1 MTTQLLYKKIYNQ
14 TNEIIYSVITPVY
27 NQESIIVENLQSI
40 INNTSGNF
48 EIIMILDFCFDNTEQ
63 NIMNFLDNYDN
74 KVDNFIQITIFKNE
88 DKPLFETKCDNIGFK
103 NSSGKYCLEIQ
114 SDMKMVEKGYNLQLT
129 KPFNAFN
136 NVIAVSG
143 RCAHDLFGSQMGV
156 GKLGRD
162 IEKPINKLNVC
173 KNKFYVYET
182 CNRGPLLIDKK
193 KLEEL
198 NFLNEEEY
206 FLDNSD
212 HDLMARAYLEKGY
225 ICGYVAIDFDAPLC
239 LGSTRNNKNYN
250 NSKEYMINKFE
261 KEALKNK
268 CASKLGLN
276 KFRYIWKNKQ
286 HIIYDI

>member
-1 MTTQLLYKKIYNQ
+1 MSTELLYKTIYNP
-14 TNEIIYSVITPVY
+14 TKEIIYSVITPVY
-27 NQESIIVENLQSI
+27 NQENIIVENLQSI
-40 INNTSGNF
+40 INNTNDNF
-48 EIIMILDFCFDNTEQ
+48 EIILILDFCFDNTEQ
-63 NIMNFLDNYDN
+63 NIMNFLGNYEN
-74 KVDNFIQITIFKNE
+74 KVDNFIQITIFKNQ

-114 SDMKMVEKGYNLQLT
+114 ADMKMVENGYNLHLT
-129 KPFNAFN
+129 KPFNVCN

-143 RCAHDLFGSQMGV
+143 RCAHNLFNHQKGI
-156 GKLGRD
+156 GKLGCD
-162 IEKPINKLNVC
+162 IETPINNLNVC

-206 FLDNSD
+206 FLDDSD
-212 HDLMARAYLEKGY
+212 HDLMARAYIEKRY

-239 LGSTRNNKNYN
+239 LGSTRNHNNYN
-250 NSKEYMINKFE
+250 NCKEYIINNCE
-261 KEALKNK
+261 KEAMYNK
-268 CASKLGLN
+268 CAGKSGLN
-276 KFRYIWKNKQ
+276 KFRDIWPNTE